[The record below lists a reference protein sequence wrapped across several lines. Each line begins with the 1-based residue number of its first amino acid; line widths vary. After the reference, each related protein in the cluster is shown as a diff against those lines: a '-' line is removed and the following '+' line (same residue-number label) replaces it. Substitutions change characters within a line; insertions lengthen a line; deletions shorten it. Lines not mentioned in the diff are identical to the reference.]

1 MSTSTHA
8 SESEDSVCLAYG
20 RQVRELLN
28 AGSPSEMRDH
38 LWSIYSDAMAFQQEA
53 GYNPHVSDI
62 FMTFRELVFFMQ
74 RIEGVKA

>member
-1 MSTSTHA
+1 MAPSTHIP
-8 SESEDSVCLAYG
+8 ESEDSVCLAYG
-20 RQVRELLN
+20 RQVKELLN
-28 AGSPSEMRDH
+28 AGSPSEMREH

-74 RIEGVKA
+74 RIESVKA